1 MYIYVCVCVCVFN
14 AYKHLRTNDYNNQYI
29 RTYIHRHNHNNE
41 YLHTHIQT
49 YLWIHTYIHTHKH
62 KHTHTHTRA
71 DIHNL
76 HACVSTN
83 TQFQH
88 FITDKTQSQV
98 NVPCF
103 QGMHESDMSETRTLS
118 ECFHFEIAGYI

>member
-1 MYIYVCVCVCVFN
+1 MCVCVCV
-14 AYKHLRTNDYNNQYI
+14 YLTPTNTYVQMTTITNTYV
-29 RTYIHRHNHNNE
+29 RTYTDIITITNTYTLIYRLTFGYIH
-41 YLHTHIQT
+41 I
-49 YLWIHTYIHTHKH
+49 YIHTNTN
-62 KHTHTHTRA
+62 THTHTRA